1 MKCSTMINQN
11 VMWQSN
17 RIRNNEVSG
26 KKRETIIGLG
36 YYGKYVN

>member
-1 MKCSTMINQN
+1 MINQN

-17 RIRNNEVSG
+17 RIRNNVVSG

-36 YYGKYVN
+36 YYGKYIN